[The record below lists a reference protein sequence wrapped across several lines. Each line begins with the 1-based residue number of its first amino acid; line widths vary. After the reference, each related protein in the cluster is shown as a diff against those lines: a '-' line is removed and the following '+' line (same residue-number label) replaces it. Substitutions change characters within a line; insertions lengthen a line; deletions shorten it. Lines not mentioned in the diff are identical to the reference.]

1 MAVNEKRLRVT
12 ELDFDDIK
20 DNLKIFL
27 KNQSQFKD
35 YDFEGSGMNILL
47 DTLAYNTHY
56 LAYNANMV
64 ANEMFLDSASLR
76 SSVVSQA
83 KSLGYEVSSARASIA
98 TVNVTLSTTAASKTM
113 PAGTTFTTSVD
124 GVSYQFVTIADIT
137 SNNIGNAINFD
148 STKIYEG
155 TYVTS
160 KYIVDTSDIE
170 QSFTLTDPRA
180 DTTTLT
186 VKVQNS
192 VTDTTTTTYTKA
204 TDISQLS
211 SSSTVY
217 FLQEV
222 DAGRFEVYFGDGVVS
237 RAVSD
242 GNIVTLQYVVT
253 NKTAAN
259 GASTFSSPSSIDGVT
274 TITTTTVANAS
285 GGAEP
290 ETIDSIKLN
299 APLDYAAQGRA
310 VTVNDYKTFV
320 RRLFP
325 NTQAVSVFGGEDG
338 SFDSSTGVSSIPEY
352 GKVFISIKSTTG
364 NNLTLVQKNDL
375 VTALAPFK
383 VSSITPVIV
392 DAETTFLILNTTI
405 QYDSTSTTKTASDLE
420 ALVNTT
426 ISNYNTSDLQTFNA
440 PFRHSK
446 LLGLIDN
453 TDTAILNNTTTVT
466 LAKLFTP
473 TISTSTN
480 YNLNFNNKF
489 YNPHSGHTGTGGV
502 GGIVASTGFFL
513 NNVTTTTY
521 FFDDDGAGN
530 LRVYSVVSG
539 ERVYLDSTA
548 GTVDYTNGTIAIS
561 AIIITGVAEV
571 DGSTSTQIRVTVIPN
586 SYDVTP
592 VRNQILEIDLV
603 NTEVSAG
610 VDPTATTGVGFT
622 TTQTVAAGGATT
634 TTTTVTSTPSTPSSS
649 AY

>member
-1 MAVNEKRLRVT
+1 MAVNEKRLKVT

-20 DNLKIFL
+20 NNLKVFL
-27 KNQSQFKD
+27 KNQTQFKD
-35 YDFEGSGMNILL
+35 YDFEGGGMNILL

-56 LAYNANMV
+56 LAYNTNMV
-64 ANEMFLDSASLR
+64 ANEMFLDSSSLR
-76 SSVVSQA
+76 SSAVSHA
-83 KSLGYEVSSARASIA
+83 KALGYEVGSARAPIA
-98 TVNVTLSTTAASKTM
+98 TVNVVLGTTAATKTM
-113 PAGTTFTTSVD
+113 PAGTAFSTTVD
-124 GVSYQFVTIADIT
+124 GTSYQFVTITDIT

-148 STKIYEG
+148 STEIYEG
-155 TYVTS
+155 TYVTT
-160 KYIVDTSDIE
+160 KYVVDSSDID
-170 QSFTLTDPRA
+170 QRFILTDPRS
-180 DTTTLT
+180 DTNTLT
-186 VKVQNS
+186 VKIQNS
-192 VTDTTTTTYTKA
+192 TTDTTTTTYTKA

-217 FLQEV
+217 YLQEIE
-222 DAGRFEVYFGDGVVS
+222 AGRFEVYFGDGIVS
-237 RAVSD
+237 AGLSD
-242 GNIVTLQYVVT
+242 GNIVQLQYVVT
-253 NKTAAN
+253 NKTEAN
-259 GASTFSSPSSIDGVT
+259 GASVFSSPSSIDSVT
-274 TITTTTVANAS
+274 DITVTTVASAT

-290 ETIDSIKLN
+290 ESINSIKLN

-310 VTVNDYKTFV
+310 VTVSDYKTFV

-338 SFDSSTGVSSIPEY
+338 SYDTSTGVSSTPEY

-364 NNLTLVQKNDL
+364 NNLTQVQKNNLAND
-375 VTALAPFK
+375 LAPFK
-383 VSSITPVIV
+383 VSSVTPVIV

-405 QYDSTSTTKTASDLE
+405 QYDSTATTQTANDLE
-420 ALVNTT
+420 SLVSTS

-473 TISTSTN
+473 TISTSIN

-489 YNPHSGHTGTGGV
+489 YNPHSGHNASG
-502 GGIVASTGFFL
+502 GGIIASTGFYL

-530 LRVYSVVSG
+530 LRTYSVVSG

-548 GTVDYTNGTIAIS
+548 GTVDYVNGTIAIN
-561 AIIITGVAEV
+561 AIIITGVADV
-571 DGSTSTQIRVTVIPN
+571 DNTSSNQIRITVIPN
-586 SYDVTP
+586 SYDITP
-592 VRNQILEIDLV
+592 VRNQILEIDLT
-603 NTEVSAG
+603 NTTITAG
-610 VDPTATTGVGFT
+610 VDATAATGVGYT
-622 TTQTVAAGGATT
+622 TTTSTAAGGTTT
-634 TTTTVTSTPSTPSSS
+634 TTTTVTSTSSTPSSS

>member
-1 MAVNEKRLRVT
+1 MALNEKRLKVT

-20 DNLKIFL
+20 NNLKVFL
-27 KNQSQFKD
+27 KNQTQFKD

-56 LAYNANMV
+56 LAYNTNMV
-64 ANEMFLDSASLR
+64 ANEMFLDSSSLR
-76 SSVVSQA
+76 SSAVSHA
-83 KSLGYEVSSARASIA
+83 KALGYEVGSARAPIA
-98 TVNVTLSTTAASKTM
+98 TVNVVLDTTAATKTM
-113 PAGTTFTTSVD
+113 PAGTAFSTTVD
-124 GVSYQFVTIADIT
+124 GTSYQFVTITDIT
-137 SNNIGNAINFD
+137 SNNIGNAVNFD
-148 STKIYEG
+148 STEIYEG
-155 TYVTS
+155 TYVTT
-160 KYIVDTSDIE
+160 KYVVDSSDID
-170 QSFTLTDPRA
+170 QRFILTDPRS
-180 DTTTLT
+180 DTNTLT
-186 VKVQNS
+186 VKIQNS
-192 VTDTTTTTYTKA
+192 TTDTTTTTYTKA

-217 FLQEV
+217 YLQEIE
-222 DAGRFEVYFGDGVVS
+222 AGRFEVYFGDGIVS
-237 RAVSD
+237 AGLSD
-242 GNIVTLQYVVT
+242 GNIVQLQYVVT
-253 NKTAAN
+253 NKTETN
-259 GASTFSSPSSIDGVT
+259 GASTFSSPSTIDGVT
-274 TITTTTVANAS
+274 DITVTTVASAT

-290 ETIDSIKLN
+290 ESINSIKLN

-310 VTVNDYKTFV
+310 VTVSDYKTFV

-338 SFDSSTGVSSIPEY
+338 SYDTSTGVSSTPEY

-364 NNLTLVQKNDL
+364 NNLTQVQKNNLAND
-375 VTALAPFK
+375 LAPFK
-383 VSSITPVIV
+383 VSSVTPVIV

-405 QYDSTSTTKTASDLE
+405 QYDSTATTQTASDLE
-420 ALVNTT
+420 SLVNTS

-473 TISTSTN
+473 TISTSIN

-489 YNPHSGHTGTGGV
+489 YNPHSGHNASG
-502 GGIVASTGFFL
+502 GGIIASTGFYL

-530 LRVYSVVSG
+530 LRIYSVVSG

-548 GTVDYTNGTIAIS
+548 GTVDYVNGTIAIN
-561 AIIITGVAEV
+561 AIIITGVAAV
-571 DGSTSTQIRVTVIPN
+571 DNSSSSQIRITVIPN

-592 VRNQILEIDLV
+592 VRNQILEIDLT
-603 NTEVSAG
+603 NTTITAG
-610 VDPTATTGVGFT
+610 VDATAATGVGYT
-622 TTQTVAAGGATT
+622 TTTSTAAGGTTT
-634 TTTTVTSTPSTPSSS
+634 TTTTVTSTSSTPSSS